1 MCLYELPFSFLKT
14 CKNFGHIEKTFLLDD
29 LYLALIFSFFFL
41 DYKKKIKPKT
51 FFNYKQH
58 LDYYIYYFIV

>member
-29 LYLALIFSFFFL
+29 LYLALIFSFFFWIIR
-41 DYKKKIKPKT
+41 KKSNQKHFLIT
-51 FFNYKQH
+51 NN
-58 LDYYIYYFIV
+58 I